1 MLHSFRSIVAMCAL
15 SLMCSAGMAQ
25 EMVDN
30 PAYQSWAKFKPG
42 TTVMLT
48 NQTDMGGM
56 AMKMDMTYKL
66 AELTP
71 EKAVVEMTTKMPQ
84 AENTT
89 KMEIMAKMKKEDVKD
104 VAMPPNVKGEA
115 KVLPDE
121 DVKIGDKTYKCKVI
135 EFTSEA
141 QGMKTSGKSWTCPDM
156 PGQMVKTESK
166 MSGTM
171 EGTMTMV
178 VTSVDMK

>member
-1 MLHSFRSIVAMCAL
+1 MLHPFRLMGAVIAL
-15 SLMCSAGMAQ
+15 TLMGSAAMAQ

-42 TTVMLT
+42 TTVTLT
-48 NQTDMGGM
+48 NQSSVGGM
-56 AMKMDMTYKL
+56 SMKMDMVYKL

-71 EKAVVEMTTKMPQ
+71 QKAVVEMTMKMPEGDN
-84 AENTT
+84 AT

-104 VAMPPNVKGEA
+104 VTMPPNVKGEA

-141 QGMKTSGKSWTCPDM
+141 EGMKTTGKSWTCPDM
-156 PGQMVKTESK
+156 PGQLVKMESK
-166 MSGTM
+166 MGGTV
-171 EGTMTMV
+171 EGTTTMA
-178 VTSVDMK
+178 VTAVDAK